1 MSYNIWAAAKTRNG
15 LAADEVISTLQKSIR
30 RNKVEKHVKLLMN
43 YISQDLCF

>member
-30 RNKVEKHVKLLMN
+30 RNKVEEACLLMN